1 MRHSNSKPQR
11 RNSSPQEKD
20 MRKSFG
26 VIAGAAI
33 LASTGAAMAATSA
46 PTDAKVYIISPAD
59 GAKLTGPV
67 TVRFG
72 LSGMGV
78 APAGVD
84 HPNTGHH
91 HLLIDADVPALDQP
105 IPKDDRHR
113 HYGNGQTEATLELP
127 PGAHTQQLLLGERN
141 HMPHA
146 PPLKSEKIT
155 ITDGPGAAGKYAAS
169 SPIRRTGS
177 RQ

>member
-1 MRHSNSKPQR
+1 
-11 RNSSPQEKD
+11 

-26 VIAGAAI
+26 LIAGAAI
-33 LASTGAAMAATSA
+33 WAITGAAMAATSA

-78 APAGVD
+78 APAGVA
-84 HPNTGHH
+84 HPHTGHH
-91 HLLIDADVPALDQP
+91 HLLIDADVPALDQT
-105 IPKDDRHR
+105 IPKDEHHR
-113 HYGNGQTEATLELP
+113 HYGNSQTEATLELP
-127 PGAHTQQLLLGERN
+127 PGKHTLQLLLGDKN
-141 HMPHA
+141 HMPHD

-155 ITDGPGAAGKYAAS
+155 FFVVLGVVGFFVVCCFVCRFGLCFVWLFL
-169 SPIRRTGS
+169 
-177 RQ
+177 

>member
-1 MRHSNSKPQR
+1 MRHSNSNPHR
-11 RNSSPQEKD
+11 RIASPQEKD

-26 VIAGAAI
+26 LIAGAAI
-33 LASTGAAMAATSA
+33 WAITVAAMAATSA

-59 GAKLTGPV
+59 GAKRTGPV

-105 IPKDDRHR
+105 IPK
-113 HYGNGQTEATLELP
+113 
-127 PGAHTQQLLLGERN
+127 
-141 HMPHA
+141 
-146 PPLKSEKIT
+146 
-155 ITDGPGAAGKYAAS
+155 
-169 SPIRRTGS
+169 
-177 RQ
+177 